1 MKITKEQLTNI
12 IKEEIEKINLEEGWK
27 DIAMAGA
34 LGLSTLAS
42 PSSAAA
48 QAPQTSYSQVSAAS
62 ANSIESIAQRLTKY
76 VGPRH
81 THWLNKRAWD
91 EDSIESETLT
101 AWHEVLT
108 GVDTFWTSTLPIQ
121 KAGCRTNPETE
132 MCSVLKRIEG
142 KLRSDLDPV
151 MADVESLLDRPKQKR
166 KRISPRRVLQMCL
179 ICIDLQKDKLTWKEA
194 RQNLGEVHKELEKNH
209 ILEVLKLIW
218 EKEDKELQNE
228 KNKIIPEAA
237 D

>member
-151 MADVESLLDRPKQKR
+151 MADVESLLDRPKEKR
-166 KRISPRRVLQMCL
+166 RRISPRL
-179 ICIDLQKDKLTWKEA
+179 IKKMNNIIDLWVPATKSENTFIDTK
-194 RQNLGEVHKELEKNH
+194 G
-209 ILEVLKLIW
+209 W
-218 EKEDKELQNE
+218 EK
-228 KNKIIPEAA
+228 AA
-237 D
+237 DGYKPGETKKGKGTFVPAGDDL